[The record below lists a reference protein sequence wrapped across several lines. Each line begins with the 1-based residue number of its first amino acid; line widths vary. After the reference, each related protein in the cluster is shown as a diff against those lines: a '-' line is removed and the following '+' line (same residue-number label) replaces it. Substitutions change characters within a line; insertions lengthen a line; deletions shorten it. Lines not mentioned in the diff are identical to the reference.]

1 MEKEL
6 KRQFEEVCKA
16 YLDAFVKR
24 HDLVSADWVGPG
36 VCEIVCAND
45 EVFLYFD
52 DIRYDV
58 DNAASLSVNEIWDWV
73 DYCRRLEYLEC
84 PKKINFPSWC
94 KGAPKPYTL
103 KMLDELE
110 GLHQAVIDAKKKL
123 DEARNADRF

>member
-6 KRQFEEVCKA
+6 KQQFEEVCNA

-24 HDLVSADWVGPG
+24 HNLVSADWVGPG
-36 VCEIVCAND
+36 VCENVCAND
-45 EVFLYFD
+45 EVFLDLD

>member
-6 KRQFEEVCKA
+6 KQQFEEVCKA

-45 EVFLYFD
+45 DVFLDFD

-58 DNAASLSVNEIWDWV
+58 DNAASLSVYEIWDWA
-73 DYCRRLEYLEC
+73 DYCLRLEYLEC

-123 DEARNADRF
+123 D

>member
-6 KRQFEEVCKA
+6 KQQFEEVCKA

-24 HDLVSADWVGPG
+24 HDLVSADWVGTG

-45 EVFLYFD
+45 DAFLDFD

-58 DNAASLSVNEIWDWV
+58 DNAASLSVNEIWDWL
-73 DYCRRLEYLEC
+73 DYCRRLEYLAC

>member
-16 YLDAFVKR
+16 YLNAFVKR
-24 HDLVSADWVGPG
+24 HDLVSADWVDPG

-45 EVFLYFD
+45 DVFLDFD
-52 DIRYDV
+52 DIRYDI
-58 DNAASLSVNEIWDWV
+58 DNAASLSVNEIWDWL

-123 DEARNADRF
+123 DEARKRR

>member
-1 MEKEL
+1 MGKEL
-6 KRQFEEVCKA
+6 KQQFEEVCKA

-45 EVFLYFD
+45 EVFLDLD
-52 DIRYDV
+52 DIRYDI
-58 DNAASLSVNEIWDWV
+58 DNAASLSVNEIWDWL

>member
-1 MEKEL
+1 MNESL
-6 KRQFEEVCKA
+6 KQKFEEVCNA

-24 HDLVSADWVGPG
+24 HDLVSADWVDPG

-45 EVFLYFD
+45 DAFLDFD

-58 DNAASLSVNEIWDWV
+58 DNAASLSVNEIWDWL

>member
-1 MEKEL
+1 MNESL
-6 KRQFEEVCKA
+6 KQQFEEACKA

-24 HDLVSADWVGPG
+24 HDLVSADWVGTG

-45 EVFLYFD
+45 DAFLDFD

-58 DNAASLSVNEIWDWV
+58 DNAASLSVNEIWDWL

>member
-6 KRQFEEVCKA
+6 KQQFEEVRKA
-16 YLDAFVKR
+16 YLEAFVKR

-45 EVFLYFD
+45 DVFLDFD

-123 DEARNADRF
+123 DEARKRR

>member
-6 KRQFEEVCKA
+6 KQQFEEVCNA

-24 HDLVSADWVGPG
+24 HNLVSADWVGPG
-36 VCEIVCAND
+36 VCENVCAND
-45 EVFLYFD
+45 EVFLDLD
-52 DIRYDV
+52 DIRYDI
-58 DNAASLSVNEIWDWV
+58 DNAASLSVNEIWDWA
-73 DYCRRLEYLEC
+73 DYCLRLEYLEC
-84 PKKINFPSWC
+84 PKKISFPSWC

>member
-6 KRQFEEVCKA
+6 KQQFEEVCNA

-24 HDLVSADWVGPG
+24 HNLVSADWVGPG
-36 VCEIVCAND
+36 VCENVCAND
-45 EVFLYFD
+45 EVFLDFD

-58 DNAASLSVNEIWDWV
+58 DNAASLSVNEIWDWA
-73 DYCRRLEYLEC
+73 DYCLRLEYLEC

-123 DEARNADRF
+123 DEARKRR

>member
-1 MEKEL
+1 MEKGL
-6 KRQFEEVCKA
+6 KQQFEEVCKA

-24 HDLVSADWVGPG
+24 HDLVSADWIGPG

-45 EVFLYFD
+45 EVFLDLD
-52 DIRYDV
+52 DIRYDI

>member
-1 MEKEL
+1 MNESL
-6 KRQFEEVCKA
+6 KQQFEEVCKA

-36 VCEIVCAND
+36 VCEIVCANG
-45 EVFLYFD
+45 EVFLDFD

-123 DEARNADRF
+123 DEARNADLP

>member
-1 MEKEL
+1 MNESL
-6 KRQFEEVCKA
+6 KQQFEEVCNA

-45 EVFLYFD
+45 EVFLDFD

-94 KGAPKPYTL
+94 KGAPKPYTD

>member
-6 KRQFEEVCKA
+6 KQQFEEVCKA

-24 HDLVSADWVGPG
+24 HDLVSADWIGPG
-36 VCEIVCAND
+36 VGANVCAND
-45 EVFLYFD
+45 DVFLDFD

-103 KMLDELE
+103 KMLDVLE

-123 DEARNADRF
+123 DEARKRR

>member
-6 KRQFEEVCKA
+6 KQQFEEVCNA

-45 EVFLYFD
+45 EVFLDFD

-84 PKKINFPSWC
+84 PKKINLPSWC

-123 DEARNADRF
+123 DEARKRR

>member
-1 MEKEL
+1 MNESL
-6 KRQFEEVCKA
+6 KQQFEEVCKA
-16 YLDAFVKR
+16 YFDAFVKR

-45 EVFLYFD
+45 EVFLDFD

-58 DNAASLSVNEIWDWV
+58 DNAASLSVNEIWDWA
-73 DYCRRLEYLEC
+73 DYCLRLEYLEC

-123 DEARNADRF
+123 DEARKRR

>member
-6 KRQFEEVCKA
+6 KQQFEEVCNA

-36 VCEIVCAND
+36 VCEVVGAID
-45 EVFLYFD
+45 DVFFD
-52 DIRYDV
+52 FDAIRYDV
-58 DNAASLSVNEIWDWV
+58 DNAASLSVNELWAWV
-73 DYCRRLEYLEC
+73 DYCRRREYLEC

>member
-6 KRQFEEVCKA
+6 KQQFEEVRKA

-45 EVFLYFD
+45 DFFLDFD

-58 DNAASLSVNEIWDWV
+58 DNAASLSVNEIWDWL

>member
-6 KRQFEEVCKA
+6 KQQFEEVCKA

-24 HDLVSADWVGPG
+24 HDLVSADRVGPG
-36 VCEIVCAND
+36 VGANVCAND
-45 EVFLYFD
+45 EVFLDFD

>member
-6 KRQFEEVCKA
+6 KQKFEEVCNA

-36 VCEIVCAND
+36 VGANVCAND
-45 EVFLYFD
+45 DVFLDFD
-52 DIRYDV
+52 DIRYDI
-58 DNAASLSVNEIWDWV
+58 DNADVLRVNEIWDWV

-110 GLHQAVIDAKKKL
+110 RLHDAVLESKRRLSAW
-123 DEARNADRF
+123 FVQQ

>member
-6 KRQFEEVCKA
+6 KQQFEEVCNA

-24 HDLVSADWVGPG
+24 HDLVSAYWVGPG

-45 EVFLYFD
+45 DVFLNFD

-73 DYCRRLEYLEC
+73 DYCGRLEYLEC